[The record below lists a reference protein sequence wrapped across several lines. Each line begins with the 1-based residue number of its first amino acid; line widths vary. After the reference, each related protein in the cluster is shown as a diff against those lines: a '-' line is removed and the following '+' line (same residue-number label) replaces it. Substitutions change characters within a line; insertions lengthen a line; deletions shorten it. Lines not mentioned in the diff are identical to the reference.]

1 MVGGNRQGVQ
11 DPRDFSPLSR
21 HFVTATCQRVTNVRE
36 MWGRS
41 RRSLDTAVTPEFLV
55 AFRATPLEREET
67 LVPHVQ
73 EHDFYVLRHPTG
85 PT

>member
-1 MVGGNRQGVQ
+1 
-11 DPRDFSPLSR
+11 
-21 HFVTATCQRVTNVRE
+21 
-36 MWGRS
+36 
-41 RRSLDTAVTPEFLV
+41 LDTAVTPEFLV

-85 PT
+85 PTWPSQRKRWRSGQAGEDVV